1 MRKKKMARFD
11 LNSYQDVQAR
21 LKALHAEH
29 PDARIVTENLTT
41 PQDRSVSTWVVKA
54 SLYLT
59 AGDQAAGL
67 PKATGH
73 AFEIDGGTGANAT
86 AALENGET
94 SAIGRCLRIAGIG
107 DGPSRQEMEK
117 ANRGVTPKPPR
128 DFLAEAEKM
137 MNVSDLREL
146 YTQAA
151 AAGAPSEV
159 LDRLKDYGKV
169 LGATGE
175 GDGTRAS
182 VPGSAKSRQK

>member
-1 MRKKKMARFD
+1 
-11 LNSYQDVQAR
+11 
-21 LKALHAEH
+21 
-29 PDARIVTENLTT
+29 
-41 PQDRSVSTWVVKA
+41 
-54 SLYLT
+54 
-59 AGDQAAGL
+59 
-67 PKATGH
+67 
-73 AFEIDGGTGANAT
+73 
-86 AALENGET
+86 
-94 SAIGRCLRIAGIG
+94 LRIAGIG